1 MSKKPR
7 PGSGRTF
14 AAIVAVIAV
23 ILLAIILVGNFSGG
37 SSNNSSGEGS
47 GESLNTSGQPLKG
60 DEEAPVTVVEFGD
73 YKCPACKDFHESVV
87 PEIESQFIDSGDAAF
102 HYVHYPF
109 LSEDSTTAAEFSEA
123 VYGELGDEAFWSFH
137 DTLFANQPQNEGGDY
152 FDQERLRELLQE
164 TASEEEVTTV
174 VEAFEN
180 GTYEENVEN
189 DRSMAEDLGV
199 NSTPSVFVN
208 GELFEGDSYQELL
221 DMIEEKAEE

>member
-7 PGSGRTF
+7 PSSGRTF

-37 SSNNSSGEGS
+37 SDNSGENS
-47 GESLNTSGQPLKG
+47 GENLETSGQPLKG
-60 DEEAPVTVVEFGD
+60 EEDAPVTVVEFGD
-73 YKCPACKDFHESVV
+73 YKCPACQNFHESVV
-87 PEIESQFIDSGDAAF
+87 PEIEAQFVESGDAAF

-123 VYGELGDEAFWSFH
+123 VYGELGDEAFWNFH
-137 DTLFANQPQNEGGDY
+137 DTLFANQPQNESGNY
-152 FDQERLRELLQE
+152 FDQERLTELLRE
-164 TASEEEVTTV
+164 TASGEEVTTV
-174 VEAFEN
+174 VEAYEN
-180 GTYEENVEN
+180 GTYEEEVEN

-221 DMIEEKAEE
+221 DMIAEEAGE

>member
-7 PGSGRTF
+7 PSSGRTF

-37 SSNNSSGEGS
+37 SSDNSGGNSGEN
-47 GESLNTSGQPLKG
+47 LDTSGQPLKG
-60 DEEAPVTVVEFGD
+60 DEDAPVTVVEFGD

-87 PEIESQFIDSGDAAF
+87 PEIESQFIESGDAAF

-152 FDQERLRELLQE
+152 FNQERLTELLQT

-174 VEAFEN
+174 VEAFES
-180 GTYEENVEN
+180 GAYEENVEN

-221 DMIEEKAEE
+221 DMIEEEAGE